1 MLKSHKMFRWLGR
14 LLVGISAILL
24 LLAGGC
30 VIWLWGWTLKDDPKF
45 HESWTPQEQAAL
57 TDFDRYLRHQYAA
70 DAFTA
75 MEDWQLMFK
84 DSGMPI
90 RTLGWREKL
99 MAAYTAKMVAAPI
112 SDMLHEAAETGSAA
126 QSGSVSFMDTYGFTP
141 AIVAAQTAHLKAL
154 EALVRHGANP
164 NSIADVR
171 QAGCEVME
179 VDTPLSPLLNG
190 QFTNGRH
197 LPWEERRAT
206 AEVLLK
212 HGADINCTQILH
224 GRSCDM
230 ALMMR
235 NPEGDAP
242 WQWALDNGL
251 IMQHR
256 NLVSIV
262 LTPSTRALVERALRD
277 KLVDINAVD
286 GNGTVLQYLS
296 RRLLFNHAE
305 GLTDAEWELYLDMLL
320 AAGADPNLIPLNAG
334 PQRPGESDEE
344 YEVRLASG
352 DLIHESPLTIVNA
365 ALEKA
370 TTPARRELCL
380 RALEKLRAAGA
391 RPTAPAAGQE

>member
-45 HESWTPQEQAAL
+45 HESWTPQEQTAL

-75 MEDWQLMFK
+75 MENWQLMFK

-286 GNGTVLQYLS
+286 VGGTVLQYLS
-296 RRLLFNHAE
+296 RRLLFIHDD
-305 GLTDAEWELYLDMLL
+305 GLTDAEWELYFDMLL
-320 AAGADPNLIPLNAG
+320 AAGADPNLIPQNAG

-344 YEVRLASG
+344 YEERLASG
-352 DLIHESPLTIVNA
+352 GLIHEFPLTIVNA